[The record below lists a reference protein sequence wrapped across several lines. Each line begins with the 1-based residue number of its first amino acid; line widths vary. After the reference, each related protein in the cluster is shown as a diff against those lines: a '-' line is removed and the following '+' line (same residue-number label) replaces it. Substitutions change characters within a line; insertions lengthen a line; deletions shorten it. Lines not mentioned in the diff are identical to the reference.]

1 MFASIAK
8 NYDRAN
14 TLFSFGLHKRW
25 NNKLIQSVQGARNL
39 LDLCSGTGEIAF
51 GFLKR
56 NPKSKAI
63 LLDFC
68 HEMLQIA
75 EKKGAAFSPRFET
88 VQADAQVLPLQNK
101 CVEAVTISYGIRN
114 VKDPL
119 KCFHEVF
126 RVLKP
131 NGVFAILELTRPQ
144 SGMLRFFHKI
154 YLKTLLPL
162 LGRLAAKNI
171 DAYRYLAKSVETFIS
186 PKELENKLHEAGFNK
201 IEQILLFKG
210 TATIFL
216 ATKN

>member
-14 TLFSFGLHKRW
+14 TLFSFGLHKHW
-25 NNKLIQSVQGARNL
+25 NHKLTRCVHGAKNL

-51 GFLKR
+51 GFLKH
-56 NPKSKAI
+56 NPQSKAI

-75 EKKGAAFSPRFET
+75 EKKGTALASRFET
-88 VQADAQVLPLQNK
+88 VRADAQELPLQNN

-131 NGVFAILELTRPQ
+131 NGVFAILELTRPE
-144 SGMLRFFHKI
+144 SALLRFFHKI

-171 DAYRYLAKSVETFIS
+171 SAYRYLAESVENFIS
-186 PKELENKLHEAGFNK
+186 RKELENKLHEAGFNK
-201 IEQILLFKG
+201 IEQILLLKG

>member
-1 MFASIAK
+1 MIEEEAISRSSLPKELIQRYYQACHYCLGERELADLKHSEGFAPISPTYQTSSPESIQKMFASIAK

-88 VQADAQVLPLQNK
+88 VQADAQSFPSK
-101 CVEAVTISYGIRN
+101 ISVSKR
-114 VKDPL
+114 
-119 KCFHEVF
+119 
-126 RVLKP
+126 
-131 NGVFAILELTRPQ
+131 
-144 SGMLRFFHKI
+144 
-154 YLKTLLPL
+154 
-162 LGRLAAKNI
+162 
-171 DAYRYLAKSVETFIS
+171 
-186 PKELENKLHEAGFNK
+186 
-201 IEQILLFKG
+201 
-210 TATIFL
+210 
-216 ATKN
+216 